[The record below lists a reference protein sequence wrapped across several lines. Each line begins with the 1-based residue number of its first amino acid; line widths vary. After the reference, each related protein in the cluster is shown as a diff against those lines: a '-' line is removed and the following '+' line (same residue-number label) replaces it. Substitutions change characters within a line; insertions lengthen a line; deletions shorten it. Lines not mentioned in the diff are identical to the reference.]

1 MEHPSQPDEHEFEL
15 VAETGDEQST
25 GRSARSARA
34 AGAGKRVSSPSG
46 LLDATAKLLST
57 AATRR
62 AKGVVSAHIPLE
74 LPFWNEEKRGLPN
87 PLARGALFT
96 AAKDN
101 NREYYKGTKVT
112 TLANI
117 DIIYKGEEL
126 RQDDMSVLLTIF
138 HLARQR
144 PLSKD
149 EPVEFTAYSFLKEV
163 GWTINGQEYK
173 HLQECFDRLSAN
185 QVKVLADGG
194 KAGYAG
200 SLVRSFEWRDSNG
213 KSLSK
218 WKVWLEPKIAGLFT
232 QDSFT
237 LMEWAD
243 RKKIGQRSPLALWLH
258 TFLSTHRE
266 PIPLSVEKYRELSG
280 AKEKSLPGFRLRL
293 KAALNRLKESGLIES
308 FELRND
314 FVYVTRSRPRL
325 PKV

>member
-1 MEHPSQPDEHEFEL
+1 MEPRPQPEEEFQL
-15 VAETGDEQST
+15 VSESEAG
-25 GRSARSARA
+25 SARVGRGARLP
-34 AGAGKRVSSPSG
+34 GAGKRTSNSED
-46 LLDATAKLLST
+46 LLNATEKLLAN
-57 AATRR
+57 AATRKAR
-62 AKGVVSAHIPLE
+62 GIVNAPVPLQ
-74 LPFWNEEKRGLPN
+74 LPFWNEDKRALPN

-96 AAKDN
+96 ATKDN
-101 NREYYKGTKVT
+101 NREYYKGTRVT

-138 HLARQR
+138 HLARKR

-200 SLVRSFEWRDSNG
+200 SLVRSFEWRDSSG
-213 KSLSK
+213 QSLSK

-258 TFLSTHRE
+258 SFLSTHRE
-266 PIPLSVEKYRELSG
+266 PIPLAVEKYRELSG
-280 AKEKSLPGFRLRL
+280 AKEKSLPGFRMRL
-293 KAALNRLKESGLIES
+293 KAALNRLKDCGIIEAY
-308 FELRND
+308 ELKND
-314 FVYVTRSRPRL
+314 FVYVTKRRQRL
-325 PKV
+325 AAA

>member
-1 MEHPSQPDEHEFEL
+1 MPPRPQPEEDFQL
-15 VAETGDEQST
+15 VAESEVG
-25 GRSARSARA
+25 SARGGRGTRLP
-34 AGAGKRVSSPSG
+34 GAGKRTSNSDD
-46 LLDATAKLLST
+46 LLNATEKLLAS
-57 AATRR
+57 AASRKAR
-62 AKGVVSAHIPLE
+62 GIVNSPLPLQ
-74 LPFWNEEKRGLPN
+74 LPFWNEDKRALPN

-96 AAKDN
+96 ATKDG
-101 NREYYKGTKVT
+101 NREYHKGTRVS

-117 DIIYKGEEL
+117 EIIYKGEEL

-149 EPVEFTAYSFLKEV
+149 DPVEFTAYSFLKEV

-200 SLVRSFEWRDSNG
+200 SLLRSFEWRDSSG
-213 KSLSK
+213 QSLSK
-218 WKVWLEPKIAGLFT
+218 WRVWLEPKIAGLFT
-232 QDSFT
+232 HDSYT

-258 TFLSTHRE
+258 TILSTHRQ
-266 PIPLSVEKYRELSG
+266 PLPLAVAKYRELSG
-280 AKEKSLPGFRLRL
+280 TREKSLAGFRMRL
-293 KAALNRLKESGLIES
+293 KAALNRLKDCGIIEAY
-308 FELRND
+308 EIKND
-314 FVYVTRSRPRL
+314 FVYVTKRG
-325 PKV
+325 PKLAAA

>member
-1 MEHPSQPDEHEFEL
+1 MDPRPQPEEEFRLMPESENEPTR
-15 VAETGDEQST
+15 A
-25 GRSARSARA
+25 GRGGRTSA
-34 AGAGKRVSSPSG
+34 AGKRVSQSQT
-46 LLDATAKLLST
+46 LMDATEKLMVS
-57 AATRR
+57 AATRK
-62 AKGVVSAHIPLE
+62 AKGFLNTPIPLE
-74 LPFWNEEKRGLPN
+74 LPFWTDSKRAVPN

-96 AAKDN
+96 ATKDN
-101 NREYYKGTKVT
+101 NREYFKGTKVT

-144 PLSKD
+144 PLSAN

-163 GWTINGQEYK
+163 GWTVNGQEYK

-213 KSLSK
+213 QSLSK

-243 RKKIGQRSPLALWLH
+243 RKKIGQRAPLALWLH
-258 TFLSTHRE
+258 SFLSTHRE
-266 PIPLSVEKYRELSG
+266 PIPLSVQKYRELSG
-280 AKEKSLPGFRLRL
+280 AKEKSLAGFRMRL
-293 KAALNRLKESGLIES
+293 KAAFNKLKDCGIIES
-308 FELRND
+308 FELKND
-314 FVYVTRSRPRL
+314 LVYVTRGRP
-325 PKV
+325 KQIAA

>member
-1 MEHPSQPDEHEFEL
+1 MDPRPQPEEEFRLVPQSEAEPPKSRGRVEATGSRVSKNQDLLDVTEKL
-15 VAETGDEQST
+15 VA
-25 GRSARSARA
+25 SAASRKAR
-34 AGAGKRVSSPSG
+34 
-46 LLDATAKLLST
+46 
-57 AATRR
+57 
-62 AKGVVSAHIPLE
+62 GVINTPIPLE
-74 LPFWNEEKRGLPN
+74 LPFWTENKRALPN

-96 AAKDN
+96 ATKDN
-101 NREYYKGTKVT
+101 NREYFKGTKVT

-149 EPVEFTAYSFLKEV
+149 DPVEFTAYSFLKEV

-213 KSLSK
+213 VTLSK

-258 TFLSTHRE
+258 SFLSTHRE
-266 PIPLSVEKYRELSG
+266 PIPLSVEKYKELSG
-280 AKEKSLPGFRLRL
+280 TKEKSLAGFRMRL
-293 KAALNRLKESGLIES
+293 KAALNKLKECGIIDS
-308 FELRND
+308 FELKND
-314 FVYVTRSRPRL
+314 LVYVTRSRT
-325 PKV
+325 KQIAA

>member
-1 MEHPSQPDEHEFEL
+1 MDPRPQSEEEFQL
-15 VAETGDEQST
+15 VPESEAEPR
-25 GRSARSARA
+25 GRGRALA
-34 AGAGKRVSSPSG
+34 AGSRVSKNQD
-46 LLDATAKLLST
+46 LLNATEKLISS

-62 AKGVVSAHIPLE
+62 ARGVINTPIPLE
-74 LPFWNEEKRGLPN
+74 LPFWTESKRALPN

-96 AAKDN
+96 ATKDN

-213 KSLSK
+213 VTLSK

-258 TFLSTHRE
+258 SFLSTHRE
-266 PIPLSVEKYRELSG
+266 PIPLSVEKYKELSG
-280 AKEKSLPGFRLRL
+280 TKEKSLAGFRMRL
-293 KAALNRLKESGLIES
+293 KAALNKLKECGIIDS
-308 FELRND
+308 FELKND
-314 FVYVTRSRPRL
+314 LVYVTRSRT
-325 PKV
+325 KQIAA

>member
-1 MEHPSQPDEHEFEL
+1 MEPRPQAEEEFRL
-15 VAETGDEQST
+15 VPESENEPPRA
-25 GRSARSARA
+25 GRGGRA
-34 AGAGKRVSSPSG
+34 FAAGKRVSQSQT
-46 LLDATAKLLST
+46 LMDATEKLMVS
-57 AATRR
+57 AATRK
-62 AKGVVSAHIPLE
+62 AKGFLNTPIPLE
-74 LPFWNEEKRGLPN
+74 LPFWTDSKRAVPN

-96 AAKDN
+96 ATKDN
-101 NREYYKGTKVT
+101 NREYFKGTKVT

-144 PLSKD
+144 PLSAN

-163 GWTINGQEYK
+163 GWTVNGQEYK

-213 KSLSK
+213 QSLSK

-243 RKKIGQRSPLALWLH
+243 RKKIGQRAPLALWLH
-258 TFLSTHRE
+258 SFLSTHRE
-266 PIPLSVEKYRELSG
+266 PIPLSVQKYRELSG
-280 AKEKSLPGFRLRL
+280 TKEKSLAGFRMRL
-293 KAALNRLKESGLIES
+293 KAAFNKLKDCGIIES
-308 FELRND
+308 FELKND
-314 FVYVTRSRPRL
+314 LVYVTRSRA
-325 PKV
+325 KQIAA

>member
-1 MEHPSQPDEHEFEL
+1 MDHSPQPEEEFQL
-15 VAETGDEQST
+15 VPESEAEPTR
-25 GRSARSARA
+25 GRGRA
-34 AGAGKRVSSPSG
+34 QAGGGRVSKNQD
-46 LLDATAKLLST
+46 LLNATEKLIAS
-57 AATRR
+57 AATRKAR
-62 AKGVVSAHIPLE
+62 GVINTPIPLE
-74 LPFWNEEKRGLPN
+74 LPFWTESKRALPN

-96 AAKDN
+96 ATKDN

-117 DIIYKGEEL
+117 DIIYTGEEL

-149 EPVEFTAYSFLKEV
+149 DPVEFTAYSFLKEV

-213 KSLSK
+213 VSLSK

-258 TFLSTHRE
+258 SFLSTHRE
-266 PIPLSVEKYRELSG
+266 PIPLSVEKYKELSG
-280 AKEKSLPGFRLRL
+280 TKEKSLAGFRMRL
-293 KAALNRLKESGLIES
+293 KAALNKLKECGIIDS
-308 FELRND
+308 FELKND
-314 FVYVTRSRPRL
+314 LVYVTRTRA
-325 PKV
+325 KQIAA

>member
-1 MEHPSQPDEHEFEL
+1 MEPRPQPEEEFQL
-15 VAETGDEQST
+15 VAESEAGST
-25 GRSARSARA
+25 RVGRGQRVP
-34 AGAGKRVSSPSG
+34 GAGKRTSNSEE
-46 LLDATAKLLST
+46 LLNATEKLLAN
-57 AATRR
+57 AATRKAR
-62 AKGVVSAHIPLE
+62 GVVNAPIPLE
-74 LPFWNEEKRGLPN
+74 LPFWHEDKRALPN

-96 AAKDN
+96 ATKDN

-200 SLVRSFEWRDSNG
+200 SLVRSFEWRDSSG

-258 TFLSTHRE
+258 SFLSTHRE

-280 AKEKSLPGFRLRL
+280 AKEKSLAGFRMRL
-293 KAALNRLKESGLIES
+293 KAALNRLKECGIIEA
-308 FELRND
+308 FELKND
-314 FVYVTRSRPRL
+314 FVYVTRRRPKL
-325 PKV
+325 SAA

>member
-1 MEHPSQPDEHEFEL
+1 MNPRSQPEEEFQL
-15 VAETGDEQST
+15 VPESEGEPSS
-25 GRSARSARA
+25 GRGRGRAQA
-34 AGAGKRVSSPSG
+34 AGSRVSKNQD
-46 LLDATAKLLST
+46 LLNATEKLLSS
-57 AATRR
+57 AALRKAR
-62 AKGVVSAHIPLE
+62 GVINTQIPLE
-74 LPFWNEEKRGLPN
+74 LPSWHESKRALPN

-96 AAKDN
+96 ATKDN

-149 EPVEFTAYSFLKEV
+149 DPVEFTAYSFLKEV

-213 KSLSK
+213 VSLSK

-258 TFLSTHRE
+258 SFLSTHRE
-266 PIPLSVEKYRELSG
+266 PIPLSVEKYKELSG
-280 AKEKSLPGFRLRL
+280 TKEKSLAGFRMRL
-293 KAALNRLKESGLIES
+293 KAALNKLKECGIIEA
-308 FELRND
+308 FELKND
-314 FVYVTRSRPRL
+314 LVYVTRSRA
-325 PKV
+325 KQIAA

>member
-1 MEHPSQPDEHEFEL
+1 MDPRPQRDEEFEL
-15 VAETGDEQST
+15 VAESGTEPS
-25 GRSARSARA
+25 RSRTRTQA
-34 AGAGKRVSSPSG
+34 AGKRVSNNPD
-46 LLDATAKLLST
+46 LLKAHDKLIAS
-57 AATRR
+57 AASRKAR
-62 AKGVVSAHIPLE
+62 GVINTPIPLE
-74 LPFWNEEKRGLPN
+74 LPFWTENKRALPN

-96 AAKDN
+96 ATKDN

-149 EPVEFTAYSFLKEV
+149 DPVEFTAYSFLKEV

-213 KSLSK
+213 VSLSK

-258 TFLSTHRE
+258 SFLSTHRE
-266 PIPLSVEKYRELSG
+266 PIPLSVEKYKELSG
-280 AKEKSLPGFRLRL
+280 TKEKSLAGFRMRL
-293 KAALNRLKESGLIES
+293 KAALNKLKECGIIDS
-308 FELRND
+308 FELKND
-314 FVYVTRSRPRL
+314 LVYVTRSRT
-325 PKV
+325 KQIAA

>member
-1 MEHPSQPDEHEFEL
+1 MDAGPQPGEEFEL
-15 VAETGDEQST
+15 VADPPSE
-25 GRSARSARA
+25 SARGGRGTRV
-34 AGAGKRVSSPSG
+34 AGAGKRTSKSQDLVS
-46 LLDATAKLLST
+46 ATEKLLAS
-57 AATRR
+57 AATRKAR
-62 AKGVVSAHIPLE
+62 GFINTPIPLE
-74 LPFWNEEKRGLPN
+74 LPFWHEDKRALPN

-96 AAKDN
+96 ATKDN

-117 DIIYKGEEL
+117 DIVYKGEEL

-149 EPVEFTAYSFLKEV
+149 DPVEFTAYSFLKEV

-218 WKVWLEPKIAGLFT
+218 WKIWLEPKIAGLFT

-258 TFLSTHRE
+258 SFLSTHRE
-266 PIPLSVEKYRELSG
+266 PIPLSVEKYKELSG
-280 AKEKSLPGFRLRL
+280 TKEKSLAGFRMRL
-293 KAALNRLKESGLIES
+293 KAALNRLKECGIIDA
-308 FELRND
+308 FELKND
-314 FVYVTRSRPRL
+314 LVYVTRSRT
-325 PKV
+325 KQIAA

>member
-1 MEHPSQPDEHEFEL
+1 MEPRPQAEEEFRL
-15 VAETGDEQST
+15 VPESENEPPRA
-25 GRSARSARA
+25 GRGGRASA
-34 AGAGKRVSSPSG
+34 AGKRVSQSQT
-46 LLDATAKLLST
+46 LMDATEKLMVS
-57 AATRR
+57 AATRK
-62 AKGVVSAHIPLE
+62 AKGFLNTPIPLE
-74 LPFWNEEKRGLPN
+74 LPFWTDSKRAVPN

-96 AAKDN
+96 ATKDN
-101 NREYYKGTKVT
+101 NREYFKGTKVT

-144 PLSKD
+144 PLSAN

-163 GWTINGQEYK
+163 GWTVNGQEYK

-213 KSLSK
+213 QSLSK

-243 RKKIGQRSPLALWLH
+243 RKKIGQRAPLALWLH
-258 TFLSTHRE
+258 SFLSTHRE
-266 PIPLSVEKYRELSG
+266 PIPLSVQKYRELSG
-280 AKEKSLPGFRLRL
+280 TKEKSLAGFRMRL
-293 KAALNRLKESGLIES
+293 KAAFNKLKECGIIES
-308 FELRND
+308 FELKND
-314 FVYVTRSRPRL
+314 LVYVTRSRA
-325 PKV
+325 KQIAA

>member
-1 MEHPSQPDEHEFEL
+1 
-15 VAETGDEQST
+15 
-25 GRSARSARA
+25 
-34 AGAGKRVSSPSG
+34 
-46 LLDATAKLLST
+46 
-57 AATRR
+57 
-62 AKGVVSAHIPLE
+62 
-74 LPFWNEEKRGLPN
+74 
-87 PLARGALFT
+87 LFT

-101 NREYYKGTKVT
+101 NREYYKGTKIA
-112 TLANI
+112 TLANV
-117 DIIYKGEEL
+117 DIVYKGEEL

-138 HLARQR
+138 HLARQQ

-185 QVKVLADGG
+185 QVKVLADSG

-213 KSLSK
+213 KTLSK
-218 WKVWLEPKIAGLFT
+218 WRVWLEPKIAGLFT

-237 LMEWAD
+237 MLEWVQ

-258 TFLSTHRE
+258 SFLSTHRD
-266 PIPLSVEKYRELSG
+266 PIPLSVAKYRELCG

-293 KAALNRLKESGLIES
+293 KAALQRLKDSQVLESYSLT
-308 FELRND
+308 ND
-314 FVYVTRSRPRL
+314 LVYVVRSKNTNAL
-325 PKV
+325 K

>member
-1 MEHPSQPDEHEFEL
+1 MEPLPPTEEEFQL
-15 VAETGDEQST
+15 VPESGTEPPR
-25 GRSARSARA
+25 GRGRTPA
-34 AGAGKRVSSPSG
+34 AGSRVSKNQ
-46 LLDATAKLLST
+46 DLLSAT
-57 AATRR
+57 EKLISSAASRKAR
-62 AKGVVSAHIPLE
+62 GVINTPIPLE
-74 LPFWNEEKRGLPN
+74 LPFWTESKRALPN

-96 AAKDN
+96 ATKDN

-213 KSLSK
+213 VSLSK

-258 TFLSTHRE
+258 SFLSTHRE
-266 PIPLSVEKYRELSG
+266 PIPLSVEKYKELSG
-280 AKEKSLPGFRLRL
+280 TKEKSLAGFRMRL
-293 KAALNRLKESGLIES
+293 KAALNKLKECGIIDS
-308 FELRND
+308 FELKND
-314 FVYVTRSRPRL
+314 LVYVTRSRT
-325 PKV
+325 KQIAA